1 MGLTHPP
8 TPLTEM
14 AGPTTLLDSATTADR
29 SHPIRVVAVRVP
41 PPLTPV
47 VPAPPTTPTT
57 PTRTHVGLYD
67 STLPDRTSQALP
79 DQDVLASKPPVNSI
93 RNTPPAAMKRP
104 HHVHLLPMHLIRLT
118 QLGEGPPALSD
129 VT

>member
-14 AGPTTLLDSATTADR
+14 AGPTTLLANATIADR
-29 SHPIRVVAVRVP
+29 SHLIRVEAVRVP

-47 VPAPPTTPTT
+47 VPVPPTTP
-57 PTRTHVGLYD
+57 PGTHATLYG
-67 STLPDRTSQALP
+67 STLPVRTPQALP
-79 DQDVLASKPPVNSI
+79 AQAALVRMPPVNHI
-93 RNTPPAAMKRP
+93 HNAPPAAMKRP
-104 HHVHLLPMHLIRLT
+104 HHVPLLLMHLIRLT